1 MDLWVGEGRPKAR
14 LLPRSGKLLPPSFA
28 PCQPRSTRTLCTA
41 QQEKS
46 QPAPEQAKQ
55 AKPSTAKQVIKAS
68 PAALVAPAVV
78 PVAPPTLPLPAA
90 APLVD
95 ASLLNGL
102 AVGDT
107 AVLPSSSGGGGGGYL
122 IKRLPDSKWTC
133 SCPDFKFRKRKLGL
147 ECKHI
152 QAVRA
157 GIPPQSIIKARRTPS
172 AHHTTAPCYR
182 WRWPRETRLAPGKL
196 ASWAHSLSSRP

>member
-1 MDLWVGEGRPKAR
+1 M
-14 LLPRSGKLLPPSFA
+14 
-28 PCQPRSTRTLCTA
+28 
-41 QQEKS
+41 
-46 QPAPEQAKQ
+46 
-55 AKPSTAKQVIKAS
+55 
-68 PAALVAPAVV
+68 V

-107 AVLPSSSGGGGGGYL
+107 AVLPSSSGGGGYF

-196 ASWAHSLSSRP
+196 GVGRTVFRPAHLSTRSPALPDTSPTLSAITFLALVAARAGRPRAHQAGAQDEERAQEAPA

>member
-1 MDLWVGEGRPKAR
+1 M
-14 LLPRSGKLLPPSFA
+14 
-28 PCQPRSTRTLCTA
+28 
-41 QQEKS
+41 
-46 QPAPEQAKQ
+46 
-55 AKPSTAKQVIKAS
+55 
-68 PAALVAPAVV
+68 V

-107 AVLPSSSGGGGGGYL
+107 AVLPSSSGGGGYF

-157 GIPPQSIIKARRTPS
+157 GIPPQSIIKARRT
-172 AHHTTAPCYR
+172 
-182 WRWPRETRLAPGKL
+182 
-196 ASWAHSLSSRP
+196 